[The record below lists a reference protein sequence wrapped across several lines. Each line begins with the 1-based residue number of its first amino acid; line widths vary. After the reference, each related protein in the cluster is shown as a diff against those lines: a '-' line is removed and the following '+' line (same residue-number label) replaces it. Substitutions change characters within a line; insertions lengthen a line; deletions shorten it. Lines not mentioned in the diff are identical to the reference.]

1 MKLCQASHKLPAL
14 GACPGAK
21 RTPEAAAENY
31 GYVCGHKTLCRRGIK
46 GIWIWKTKPDW
57 RTASSSSSFC
67 TSGPDTLFFVVFW
80 TVRGYSNCK
89 LQNDRAYF
97 ALFRWVDRL
106 NLLATPV
113 AEIAGQIPDLRLAR
127 SGPAWPTF
135 YPDLGGIM
143 P

>member
-1 MKLCQASHKLPAL
+1 VDIRHFVAGALKGFGFGKRNQTGELPPPPPSAPLAL
-14 GACPGAK
+14 
-21 RTPEAAAENY
+21 TPY
-31 GYVCGHKTLCRRGIK
+31 CY
-46 GIWIWKTKPDW
+46 
-57 RTASSSSSFC
+57 
-67 TSGPDTLFFVVFW
+67 
-80 TVRGYSNCK
+80 YSNCK